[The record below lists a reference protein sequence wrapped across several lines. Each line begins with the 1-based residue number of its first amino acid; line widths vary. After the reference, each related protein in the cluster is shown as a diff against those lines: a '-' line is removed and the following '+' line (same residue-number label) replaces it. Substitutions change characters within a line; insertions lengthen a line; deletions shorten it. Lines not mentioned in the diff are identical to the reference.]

1 MGYRSEVAIM
11 IYGTDEVMEEVKA
24 LYDTLYNALDADTK
38 KSVDYLE
45 YLMGNETTNGFS
57 EGGFLFH
64 AEDIKWYDGF
74 SHIEFF
80 KELFNQANDIG
91 ASGEFIRIGE
101 DLDDIDTNYTGD
113 DNEYRLGVT
122 RLIDGI

>member
-38 KSVDYLE
+38 KSVDYLD

-57 EGGFLFH
+57 EEGFRFH
-64 AEDIKWYDGF
+64 AEDIKWYDDY
-74 SHIEFF
+74 SHVEFF
-80 KELFNQANDIG
+80 KELFNKADDIG
-91 ASGEFIRIGE
+91 ASCEFIRIGE
-101 DLDDIDTNYTGD
+101 EHDDIDTNYTGD
-113 DNEYRLGVT
+113 DNEYRMGVT